1 MSVATALQR
10 LDVELCPFATKCSC
24 CCRCF
29 CPPRLPRKACQLV
42 ASLTRAS
49 SHFHF
54 GNGRQA
60 SVAKRIRQVLKQDS
74 TGVTVACC
82 QLSTGFCR
90 HLSQRLVR
98 LLASHVIACYLI
110 SPALVFAIS
119 KQAPCC
125 VCGIAEYQRID
136 SRSTPAVQAVLEAEL
151 AVIQADLVAAESS
164 KPQGGRL
171 LKRGSKQ
178 PAKAGKPAAGSDE
191 EDSEATVAA
200 ANVLQQGAEGEGSD
214 SDVTEPASLPPE
226 GRAAGL
232 AQVLADSD
240 DEMEESGA
248 QSRWLEPA

>member
-1 MSVATALQR
+1 M
-10 LDVELCPFATKCSC
+10 
-24 CCRCF
+24 
-29 CPPRLPRKACQLV
+29 
-42 ASLTRAS
+42 
-49 SHFHF
+49 
-54 GNGRQA
+54 
-60 SVAKRIRQVLKQDS
+60 
-74 TGVTVACC
+74 
-82 QLSTGFCR
+82 
-90 HLSQRLVR
+90 R
-98 LLASHVIACYLI
+98 LLACHVIACYLI

-136 SRSTPAVQAVLEAEL
+136 FRSTPAVQAVLEAEL

-164 KPQGGRL
+164 AAESSKPQGGRL

-178 PAKAGKPAAGSDE
+178 PAEAGKPAAGSDE